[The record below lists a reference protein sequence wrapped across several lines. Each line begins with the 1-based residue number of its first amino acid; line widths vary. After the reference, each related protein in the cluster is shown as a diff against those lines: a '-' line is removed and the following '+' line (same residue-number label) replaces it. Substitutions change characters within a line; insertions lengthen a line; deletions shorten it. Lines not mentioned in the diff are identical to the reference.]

1 MGSSLRLVLSDS
13 VRWPAKVKWYPDY
26 DPAIY
31 QHHDRYVAAI
41 DALEEANE
49 AIIRATPLAAWF
61 PGGQRKLPDGTL
73 IDIGYDCRDFY
84 LANAPERLG
93 LVTIATLDLAH
104 LDAGVSRS
112 SIVGETG
119 VLYATEKHLYLASR
133 HWWWWPRD
141 GQRDWTY
148 VHEFDIED
156 PASAAYVAS
165 GGVEGIIGDQF
176 AMDEKDGYLRIATST
191 ATESF
196 DAKTGQFHVSASSRL
211 SVLAPGA
218 AGALSLVGEIPSL
231 VDNERLMSTRFIG
244 DKGYAVTFRNVDP
257 LVTLDLSDPAHPR
270 KVAELTIP
278 GFSTYLQPIDDDH
291 LLAIGED
298 LPLDSAGHPDW
309 SRRAVQLSLFDVSD
323 LSQPKRTAQAL
334 VGTAWAYS
342 EALWDHHAFN
352 WYRPDPAKPG
362 LLAIPFSDWI
372 VPGPGQYWWS
382 SFVSDV
388 RVFSVDPGAATISNV
403 GSLGMNDVYIQHGS
417 GDWSWWY
424 RPWVR
429 RSVMSTDQSG
439 NTFVYAV
446 SDAGLR
452 SAALSNLD
460 KPLATALFP
469 RQ

>member
-1 MGSSLRLVLSDS
+1 ACS
-13 VRWPAKVKWYPDY
+13 
-26 DPAIY
+26 
-31 QHHDRYVAAI
+31 
-41 DALEEANE
+41 
-49 AIIRATPLAAWF
+49 
-61 PGGQRKLPDGTL
+61 
-73 IDIGYDCRDFY
+73 DFY
-84 LANAPERLG
+84 VANAPERLG
-93 LVTIATLDLAH
+93 LVTIATVDLAH
-104 LDAGVSRS
+104 LDQGVSRA

-133 HWWWWPRD
+133 HWWWWPWD

-156 PASAAYVAS
+156 PATAGYVGS
-165 GGVEGIIGDQF
+165 GGVEGNIGDQF

-191 ATESF
+191 ATETY
-196 DAKTGQFHVSASSRL
+196 DAKTQQFHVSASSRL
-211 SVLAPGA
+211 SVLAPDDT
-218 AGALSLVGEIPSL
+218 GALSLVGEIPSL
-231 VDNERLMSTRFIG
+231 VDGERLMSTRFIG
-244 DKGYAVTFRNVDP
+244 DKGYAVTFRNFDP

-270 KVAELTIP
+270 KVAELTIT
-278 GFSTYLQPIDDDH
+278 GFSSYLQPIDDDH
-291 LLAIGED
+291 LLAIGEE
-298 LPLDSAGHPDW
+298 LPLDSSGRPDW
-309 SRRAVQLSLFDVSD
+309 NRRALQLSLFDVSD

-372 VPGPGQYWWS
+372 VPGPTQSWYD

-388 RVFSVDPGAATISNV
+388 RVFSVDPGGATISPV
-403 GSLGMNDVYIQHGS
+403 GSLGMNDVYIRYGS

-429 RSVMSTDQSG
+429 RSVMATDQGG
-439 NTFVYAV
+439 NTFVYAI

-452 SAALSNLD
+452 AAALSNLST
-460 KPLATALFP
+460 PLGTTLLT
-469 RQ
+469 R